1 VNVTQPVAFRRAAV
15 PGPALQ
21 AKPAVIRSPHG
32 FATGIFLLYIFLLAS
47 RAVEMLPGVFGINP
61 RLMVFLLPVCLL
73 AAIIGG
79 GLVESLKTPVVLLL
93 SVLTGWFLIATVS
106 SQWRGGSAQLIVFSW
121 SISFLTA
128 LLVPSLISD
137 LRQCRKMFYTLG
149 FALLPILFTT
159 VVFRTEVQGR
169 DAGAFGSL
177 GNPNDLAF
185 AMMLLIPFAVFVIQS
200 VSLLNWK
207 GVVCILATGLAL
219 VLTLRTGSRAAVL
232 TIAVCFLIVLA
243 VGKAKTKMKLLLTTA
258 LVAVL
263 AMATVSSAVFLR
275 YTTVFNGTSVDAG
288 MSVDELSAVEST
300 RARKMLFE
308 ESIRLMFEHPL
319 LGVGPGIFSVALAG
333 EQKEKGEFQTWHE
346 AHNSFSQMGSEAGI
360 PAVLICFAI
369 LFYCFKRTIT
379 IYYRSR
385 RDPKRIA
392 TTRMAAALFMAL
404 VVFTTCAAFGNYAY
418 SFHLPLL
425 AGLVQAFDIAVRKS
439 AKAVPA
445 ALPVRQPVPG
455 SSPRHQFAG
464 ATNAFPSARPFAGA
478 ANSSPSRRPIAQAVN
493 ARIPTYVRNRRLPDS
508 RV

>member
-1 VNVTQPVAFRRAAV
+1 M
-15 PGPALQ
+15 
-21 AKPAVIRSPHG
+21 
-32 FATGIFLLYIFLLAS
+32 FLVYIFLLAS
-47 RAVEMLPGVFGINP
+47 RAVEMLPGVLGINP
-61 RLMVFLLPVCLL
+61 RLMVFLLPMCLI
-73 AAIIGG
+73 AAIVGG
-79 GLVESLKTPVVLLL
+79 GLIESVKTPIVLLL

-106 SQWRGGSAQLIVFSW
+106 SQWRGGSARLILFNW

-149 FALLPILFTT
+149 FSLLPILFTT
-159 VVFRTEVQGR
+159 VAFHSEIQGR
-169 DAGAFGSL
+169 DASTFGSL

-185 AMMLLIPFAVFVIQS
+185 AMMLLIPFAVFIIQS
-200 VSLLNWK
+200 GSLLSWK
-207 GVVCILATGLAL
+207 GGVCILAAGLAL

-243 VGKAKTKMKLLLTTA
+243 LGKTKTKMKLLLATA

-263 AMATVSSAVFLR
+263 ALATVSSSVFLR
-275 YTTVFNGTSVDAG
+275 YATVFNGTSVDAA
-288 MSVDELSAVEST
+288 MSEDEVSAVEST

-308 ESIRLMFEHPL
+308 ESVRLMFEHPL

-333 EQKEKGEFQTWHE
+333 EQKEQGEFQTWHE

-360 PAVLICFAI
+360 PAVILCFAI
-369 LFYCFKRTIT
+369 LFYCFKRTIS

-385 RDPKRIA
+385 RDPRRIV

-404 VVFTTCAAFGNYAY
+404 VVFTVCAAFGNYAY

-425 AGLVQAFDIAVRKS
+425 AGVVQAFDIALRKD
-439 AKAVPA
+439 AKTALAAVPVQQQVPTSPMRNPFAA
-445 ALPVRQPVPG
+445 AL
-455 SSPRHQFAG
+455 
-464 ATNAFPSARPFAGA
+464 NAPAV
-478 ANSSPSRRPIAQAVN
+478 RRPVAPVVN
-493 ARIPTYVRNRRLPDS
+493 ARIPNYVRNRRLPDS